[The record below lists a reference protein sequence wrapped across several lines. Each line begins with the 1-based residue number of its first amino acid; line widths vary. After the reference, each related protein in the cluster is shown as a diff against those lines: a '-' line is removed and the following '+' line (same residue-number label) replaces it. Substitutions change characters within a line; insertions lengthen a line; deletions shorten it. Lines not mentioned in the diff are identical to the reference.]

1 MDTGK
6 IITLA
11 AVGLGL
17 YILYEWLT
25 SQCETVNSSMFGS
38 STCSMLLGTSA
49 LPAVTVPT
57 SSTTLASTTPVVTT
71 AAPTTAQTNTAYLA
85 AQLTQAATNAGNDP
99 TQLSADQWSYFY
111 QQIPGKPAI
120 SASTF
125 ESILQSLGLTDA
137 TRATFVTAT
146 QFAAALGSNG
156 LSGFGTFFPNRV
168 SAGLIHGGWA

>member
-1 MDTGK
+1 MNTGK
-6 IITLA
+6 IITLVA
-11 AVGLGL
+11 TALGL
-17 YILYEWLT
+17 YVLYEWLT
-25 SQCETVNSSMFGS
+25 SQCETVSSPMFGS

-71 AAPTTAQTNTAYLA
+71 AAPTTAQTNTANLA
-85 AQLTQAATNAGNDP
+85 AQLTQAATNGGYDP

-111 QQIPGKPAI
+111 QQIPGKSVSP
-120 SASTF
+120 STF
-125 ESILQSLGLTDA
+125 ENILQTLGLSDA